1 MKKSET
7 SFLITELIMIVL
19 LIINFF
25 ISNVFNVF
33 MYSTFLLIPLLFYIG
48 SYGFNRSKNIYQK
61 RVLRNIAIV
70 ITAYFLIT
78 YLLGLIIG
86 FNRSIYR
93 SFSVANFRYNL
104 LPLILIGV
112 ISELLRFQFIDK
124 SNKSKKVA
132 VFSCIL
138 FIVFTASMNYKEY
151 NFEDTNQ
158 LFYYIGY
165 MVLGNISKNIF
176 LTIQCYNTGYRNNII
191 YRLIME
197 GYIYIIPLTPA
208 LGPYVSTVMEIFI
221 PVICSFVVFNSV
233 KREKLE
239 KPVQFDKKNYV
250 AGILF
255 ITVIIVVM
263 SNSGFFK
270 IQNLTIGSNS
280 MKPYMAKGDVII
292 IEKMKGKELEEL
304 KKGDIL
310 VFRYDA
316 KIISHRIK
324 NIINRDNQLFFV
336 TKGDNND
343 QQDNNLV
350 KEDDVIGIVRYRI
363 KYIGLPSIWVQ
374 EMFS

>member
-1 MKKSET
+1 MKKSEKV
-7 SFLITELIMIVL
+7 FLITEFIMIVL

-33 MYSTFLLIPLLFYIG
+33 MYSVFLLIPLLFFIG
-48 SYGFNRSKNIYQK
+48 TYGFNRSKNIYQQ
-61 RVLRNIAIV
+61 RVFRNVAIV

-86 FNRSIYR
+86 FNRSIFK
-93 SFSVANFRYNL
+93 SFSVANIRYNL
-104 LPLILIGV
+104 LPLVLIGV
-112 ISELLRFQFIDK
+112 ISELLRFLFIDK
-124 SNKSKKVA
+124 TNKSKKVA
-132 VFSCIL
+132 VMTCIF

-151 NFEDTNQ
+151 SFDDTNQ

-165 MVLGNISKNIF
+165 MILGNISKNIF
-176 LTIQCYNTGYRNNII
+176 LTIQCVHTGYRNNII

-197 GYIYIIPLTPA
+197 GYIYVVPLTPS

-221 PVICSFVVFNSV
+221 PVICAFVVYNSV
-233 KREKLE
+233 KKEKLD
-239 KPVQFDKKNYV
+239 KPVRFNKKNYIASV
-250 AGILF
+250 LF
-255 ITVIIVVM
+255 VTVIIVVM

-292 IEKMKGKELEEL
+292 IEKLKGKELEEL
-304 KKGDIL
+304 KKDDIL
-310 VFRYDA
+310 VFRYDN

-324 NIINRDNQLFFV
+324 NIINRDNQFYFV

-343 QQDNNLV
+343 QKDNNLV
-350 KEDDVIGIVRYRI
+350 KEEDVIGIVRYRI
-363 KYIGLPSIWVQ
+363 KYIGLPSVWIQ
-374 EMFS
+374 DMFS

>member
-1 MKKSET
+1 MKKSEK
-7 SFLITELIMIVL
+7 SFLITEFIMIVL

-33 MYSTFLLIPLLFYIG
+33 MYSVFLLIPLLFFIG
-48 SYGFNRSKNIYQK
+48 TYGFNKSKNIYQQ
-61 RVLRNIAIV
+61 RVFRNVAIV

-86 FNRSIYR
+86 FNRSIFK
-93 SFSVANFRYNL
+93 SFSVANIRYNL
-104 LPLILIGV
+104 LPLVLIGV
-112 ISELLRFQFIDK
+112 ISELLRFLFIDK
-124 SNKSKKVA
+124 TNKSKKVA
-132 VFSCIL
+132 VMTCIF

-151 NFEDTNQ
+151 SFDDTNQ

-165 MVLGNISKNIF
+165 MILGNISKNIF
-176 LTIQCYNTGYRNNII
+176 LTIQCVHTGYRNNII

-197 GYIYIIPLTPA
+197 GYIYVVPLTPS

-221 PVICSFVVFNSV
+221 PVICAFVVYNSV
-233 KREKLE
+233 KKEKLD
-239 KPVQFDKKNYV
+239 KPVRFNKKNYIASV
-250 AGILF
+250 LF
-255 ITVIIVVM
+255 VTVIIVVM

-292 IEKMKGKELEEL
+292 IEKLKGKELEEL
-304 KKGDIL
+304 KKDDIL
-310 VFRYDA
+310 VFRYDN

-324 NIINRDNQLFFV
+324 NIINRENQFYFV

-343 QQDNNLV
+343 QKDNNLV
-350 KEDDVIGIVRYRI
+350 KEEDVIGIVRYRI
-363 KYIGLPSIWVQ
+363 KYIGLPSVWIQ
-374 EMFS
+374 DMFS